1 MSQESREVFH
11 LIVWID
17 HDIARLYAALHDRVE
32 EVMVIRAPDNGQG
45 NIHHKAGTPG
55 PGHSHPAPSFLKEV
69 TANLARGHEI
79 LIVGPSDAK
88 FALEKHIKAHA
99 PQIGARLL
107 GVEPMERARHAE
119 LHAFASLFFRQ
130 ADRMQKPTR

>member
-1 MSQESREVFH
+1 MPMSQEPRENYH

-17 HDIARLYAALHDRVE
+17 HAIARLYNALHDRVE
-32 EVMVIRAPDNGQG
+32 EITAVRAPDNGRG

-55 PGHSHPAPSFLKEV
+55 PGHNHPAQAFLADV
-69 TANLARGHEI
+69 TAALAQGREI

-88 FALEKHIKAHA
+88 FALEKYIKAHA
-99 PQIGARLL
+99 PLLAARIL
-107 GVEPMERARHAE
+107 GVEPMERAGHAD

-130 ADRMQKPTR
+130 ADRMRK